1 MNTMKLL
8 DYKNLKSSIFAHI
21 FEEISFIMKFSWRIL
36 FVCTLFMQ
44 SSFAQTMA
52 DGIQH
57 LENENFGAALKTFKK
72 LAIANPKDPLPHYY
86 IGEVQYQLDD
96 TKEARLAY
104 EKGLDLSSRCDEC
117 HIGLAKLDWEMGKS
131 AEAKKHFDAALKGN
145 SKNAKI
151 QSLVGTAYLYNKN
164 PDASKA
170 LEYIS
175 KARDLD
181 PKLSSYW
188 IYLGDAYLVSGD
200 LGQAMTSYE
209 TAVEKD
215 KNNPE
220 TYVKMARI
228 WSSATNYDLAI
239 EKLEEVIRLKPN
251 YAIAYKDLYELYIRN
266 RKFDKVV
273 PILEK
278 YVALTGTDVDAK
290 VRLVKFL
297 CYSAKDYNKAIDEGK
312 KILESHPEQY
322 TVHRWLA
329 WSYFENG
336 EYNNSLE
343 NSQKLFLA
351 IDQDTSKRKLFESD
365 LEFAAKAS
373 IKLNNME
380 EAENYFSKLME
391 MNPSRSTEIYGILAK
406 ANYDA
411 KNYPRAEFWYLKKS
425 EKEGLSTTE
434 LLYLGLSQK
443 FQQKYPEAD
452 TTFSIVLQKSP
463 SYEYGWLQ
471 RADINHKMDTAET
484 KLFLA
489 KPYYDKYIELAS
501 AAADK
506 NKNNLIEAYIYM
518 VVYFAKNADYQTA
531 KSYCSM
537 VLSLDPEESRAV
549 EYAKILGIHD
559 PPKRK

>member
-1 MNTMKLL
+1 MKTMKLL
-8 DYKNLKSSIFAHI
+8 DYKNLKNSIFALV
-21 FEEISFIMKFSWRIL
+21 FEEISSIMKWSLPIFFVFAL
-36 FVCTLFMQ
+36 FVQFAFTQTL
-44 SSFAQTMA
+44 T

-72 LAIANPKDPLPHYY
+72 LAQANPKDPLPYYY

-96 TKEARLAY
+96 YKEARLAY
-104 EKGLDLSSRCDEC
+104 ERGLDISSRCDEC
-117 HIGLAKLDWEMGKS
+117 HIGLAKLDWEMGKTT
-131 AEAKKHFDAALKGN
+131 EAKKHFDAALKGN
-145 SKNAKI
+145 SKNARI
-151 QSLVGTAYLYNKN
+151 QMLVGSAYLYNKN
-164 PDASKA
+164 PEATKA

-181 PKLSSYW
+181 PKQSQHW
-188 IYLGDAYLVSGD
+188 VYLGDAYLANGD

-228 WSSATNYDLAI
+228 WSSATNYSLAI
-239 EKLEEVIRLKPN
+239 EKLEEVIQLNPN

-312 KILESHPEQY
+312 KILQSHPEQY

-336 EYNNSLE
+336 EFNNSLE

-351 IDQDTSKRKLFESD
+351 IEEDTLNRKLFESD

-373 IKLNNME
+373 IKLNKTD
-380 EAENYFSKLME
+380 EAEQYFSKLLML
-391 MNPSRSTEIYGILAK
+391 NPSRATEIYSLLAK

-411 KNYPRAEFWYLKKS
+411 KNYTNAEFWYLKKS
-425 EKEGLSTTE
+425 EKEELSTTE
-434 LLYLGLSQK
+434 LLYLGLAQK

-452 TTFSIVLQKSP
+452 TTFSIVLEKSP
-463 SYEYGWLQ
+463 TYEYGWLQ

-518 VVYFAKNADYQTA
+518 VVYFAKNADYQSA